1 MEYKVNT
8 SFNVGDKLYSLCSN
22 GDINTYYISKI
33 KITGEITGEINDE
46 YIKTTAIYHVADP
59 SNFVIATIN
68 ETELRKRFFTDKKE
82 IVKYITD
89 QL

>member
-22 GDINTYYISKI
+22 GDINTFHISKI
-33 KITGEITGEINDE
+33 KITGEINDE
-46 YIKTTAIYHVADP
+46 CIKTNAIYHVANL
-59 SNFVIATIN
+59 SNFVIATID

-82 IVKYITD
+82 IVKYVMD